1 MKSRTSLFNST
12 ILKKDIL
19 RFAPVWALYTV
30 FLLLIFSIL
39 DLSLPEKT
47 GRDLTDMMTAIIWI
61 NLFYGGI
68 CANLL
73 FGDLFTPKMCNA
85 LHTMPMRRE
94 GWFLTHLSAGL
105 LFSLVPNL
113 LGTGVLC
120 VMLGKYF
127 YLALLWLAV
136 MTLQFLFCFGI
147 GTLSVMCTGNRLGM
161 AAVYFIINFISLLVY
176 VLADQLYEPLLY
188 GIRIDSAMF
197 EFFCPTIRAATEYV
211 KFYYDKILGGIF
223 EGLYWETW
231 YYLFA
236 MAALGVIA
244 LVGAVLLYRKRR
256 LECAGDFL
264 ALSCL
269 EPVFLII
276 YTLGVGVAMYA
287 FTLLFGISNSY
298 TFMAIGT
305 IAGFFTGKMLLERS
319 IKVFRPKVFLGFTV
333 FAVIL
338 IGSLVITR
346 IDPLN
351 ITRYIPE
358 TEDIEFMRIYRD
370 NDSYIYDDPI
380 DENRTVYQ
388 LDTAD
393 QIDQFRSI
401 HNTLQSEREEK
412 NGELCQVE
420 IMYQLK
426 DGSTVMRYYN
436 ADTNSSVFEDLQSYF
451 SSPEYIFCTDN
462 VDAYIASIRSVELD
476 LHYEF
481 YDLDG
486 NRANY
491 IELEDPQIIY
501 DLMQALVKDCKA
513 GAMAQDYIFHPY
525 EDSHLWIFFNGTVPK
540 KFDNITVLDAGTIY
554 RDLIIFTSC
563 ENTLAFIDNY
573 LQTYENTN

>member
-1 MKSRTSLFNST
+1 
-12 ILKKDIL
+12 
-19 RFAPVWALYTV
+19 
-30 FLLLIFSIL
+30 
-39 DLSLPEKT
+39 
-47 GRDLTDMMTAIIWI
+47 
-61 NLFYGGI
+61 
-68 CANLL
+68 
-73 FGDLFTPKMCNA
+73 
-85 LHTMPMRRE
+85 
-94 GWFLTHLSAGL
+94 
-105 LFSLVPNL
+105 
-113 LGTGVLC
+113 
-120 VMLGKYF
+120 
-127 YLALLWLAV
+127 
-136 MTLQFLFCFGI
+136 
-147 GTLSVMCTGNRLGM
+147 
-161 AAVYFIINFISLLVY
+161 
-176 VLADQLYEPLLY
+176 
-188 GIRIDSAMF
+188 
-197 EFFCPTIRAATEYV
+197 
-211 KFYYDKILGGIF
+211 
-223 EGLYWETW
+223 
-231 YYLFA
+231 
-236 MAALGVIA
+236 
-244 LVGAVLLYRKRR
+244 
-256 LECAGDFL
+256 
-264 ALSCL
+264 
-269 EPVFLII
+269 
-276 YTLGVGVAMYA
+276 
-287 FTLLFGISNSY
+287 
-298 TFMAIGT
+298 MAIGT